1 MMLARNFDY
10 LKGNSDFSDLYAYC
24 NEAEINQ
31 IVDPEKS
38 AINSRRAL
46 EYTVRAIY
54 LFKGLEIP
62 ERASLFQ
69 LVNAESFKNFIQSE
83 DLLKR
88 LHYIRKA
95 GNNSAH
101 LGNVSKKESFFSL
114 LNLYVFVGSVLVKL
128 EVIND
133 YPAFDRQQIP
143 GQAEVHVAPKE
154 NVEPTDALVE
164 KYEGRLE
171 TALEMKPVTG
181 ITEAETRK
189 YFIDQMLR
197 EAGWDILETE
207 GAIMP
212 AKACI
217 EIQLAGMPNKNKT
230 GFADYVLFGANGKP
244 LAVIEAKRT
253 SVDAIKGKHQ
263 AELYAE
269 CLETQYGVMPV
280 IYYTNGFTT
289 FVIDGL
295 GYPARPIYSY
305 HTQADL
311 ELIIQKRDRGNI
323 SDFYVR
329 DAITDREYQ
338 KRAIKVVGEHFNTKH
353 RRALL
358 VMATG
363 TGKTRVSISLVEL
376 LMRNNW
382 VKNVLFLAD
391 RTALVKQAH
400 KNFAKLLPSAT
411 YCVLSEDS
419 KPDLNARIMFSTYQT
434 MINYIDRDT
443 KDFSV
448 GRFDLIIID
457 EAHRSVFGKYGD
469 IFDYFDSLLVGLTA
483 TPRSEVE
490 RSTYQLFEMEQGEP
504 NFAYELEEAVAEKYL
519 VPYKGFIRHSAHIN
533 NGIKYDNLS
542 DAEKEQLEKVWEY
555 EKAQRNIDPE
565 AEYHRDIEKDE
576 IFKFLFN
583 EDTID
588 KVLQDLMKN
597 GLKVQSGELVG
608 KTILFAYN
616 HKHAELIVKRFG
628 ILYPEYGSD
637 FCQLIDNYVTY
648 ALDLIVRFEVRDK
661 MPQIAVSVDML
672 DTGVDIPDIL
682 NLVFFKVI
690 KSKIKFMQMIG
701 RGTRL
706 CEGIFGPGK
715 DKECFYIFDYC
726 NNFDFFNNCPQGVE
740 AKPVQ
745 SLTER
750 LFCIRTDISVFL
762 QQIKYQEDPFAKSL
776 HDDLKTLLQGQ
787 VALLNDSHIGVRKR
801 WELVDQF
808 RKPESWIFI
817 SEIEAVH
824 IKNGISPL
832 LTKKI
837 ENEQA
842 KQFDLLVLYIEL
854 SLLDTG
860 INAARSKQKVIEIA
874 QQLQKATSIPQV
886 RAKITTIKEVLTS
899 NYWENL
905 SLDSLERVRKEL
917 RDLLLFLTGKNKDT
931 FTIDI
936 EDVFTDGREA
946 PGIIT
951 TTTYK
956 QRVIDYLAENKE
968 NIVLQKIF
976 NVEPLLPADIR
987 ELERILWKQLGTEE
1001 EYSKYAQHMIY
1012 GGNVAAFIR
1021 SIIGINRDVA
1031 IRKFTTLISDS
1042 NLNSMQEEYLKT
1054 ILNYVCEN
1062 GDIITETF
1070 GNKPFVDFEWYDA
1083 FGEKLNK
1090 LTQYVENL
1098 HRVITA

>member
-1 MMLARNFDY
+1 MIQARNFDY
-10 LKGNSDFSDLYAYC
+10 LKGNLDFADLYAYC

-31 IVDPEKS
+31 IIDPEKS

-46 EYTVRAIY
+46 EYIVRAIY
-54 LFKGLEIP
+54 LFKGMEVLE
-62 ERASLFQ
+62 RSSLFQ
-69 LVNAESFKNFIQSE
+69 LVNAESFKNFIQSD

-101 LGNVSKKESFFSL
+101 LGKVAKKESFFSL

-128 EVIND
+128 EVIDD
-133 YPAFDRQQIP
+133 YPTFDRNLIP
-143 GQAEVHVAPKE
+143 GQPEVHIAPKE
-154 NVEPTDALVE
+154 NMEPTNTLVE
-164 KYEGRLE
+164 KYEGKLE
-171 TALEMKPVTG
+171 TALVTKPVTE
-181 ITEAETRK
+181 ISEAETRK

-197 EAGWDILETE
+197 EAGWDILETK
-207 GAIMP
+207 GTIMP

-217 EIQLAGMPNKNKT
+217 EIELAGMPNAKET
-230 GFADYVLFGANGKP
+230 GFADYVLFGANGMP
-244 LAVIEAKRT
+244 LAVIEAKRS
-253 SVDAIKGKHQ
+253 SVDAVKGKHQ

-269 CLETQYGVMPV
+269 CLKAQYGVMPV

-289 FVIDGL
+289 SVIDGL
-295 GYPARPIYSY
+295 GYPSRPVYSY

-311 ELIIQKRDRGNI
+311 ELIIQKRERAKI
-323 SDFYVR
+323 SDFRIR
-329 DAITDREYQ
+329 DEITDREYQ
-338 KRAIKVVGEHFNTKH
+338 KRGIKAVCEHFNAKH

-391 RTALVKQAH
+391 RTALVRQAH
-400 KNFAKLLPSAT
+400 KNFVKLLPSAT

-434 MINYIDRDT
+434 MINYIDCDA

-448 GRFDLIIID
+448 GRFDLIIVD
-457 EAHRSVFGKYGD
+457 EAHRSVFGKFGD

-483 TPRSEVE
+483 TPRSEVD
-490 RSTYQLFEMEQGEP
+490 RSTYQLFELEQGDP
-504 NFAYELEEAVAEKYL
+504 NFAYELEDAVIEKYL
-519 VPYKGFIRHSAHIN
+519 VPYKGIIRHSAHIN
-533 NGIKYDNLS
+533 SGIKYDNLS
-542 DAEKEQLEKVWEY
+542 EGEKEQLEKVWEY
-555 EKAQRNIDPE
+555 EKAQKNIEPE

-588 KVLQDLMKN
+588 KVLQDLMEN
-597 GLKVQSGELVG
+597 GLKVQSGERIG
-608 KTILFAYN
+608 KTIIFAYN

-628 ILYPEYGSD
+628 VLYPEYGSD

-648 ALDLIVRFEVRDK
+648 ALDLVARFEVRDK

-672 DTGVDIPDIL
+672 DTGIDVPDIL
-682 NLVFFKVI
+682 NLVFFKVV

-706 CEGIFGPGK
+706 CEGIFGQGK

-726 NNFDFFNNCPQGVE
+726 NNFEFFNNCPQGVE

-762 QQIKYQEDPFAKSL
+762 QHNRYQEDPFAKSL
-776 HDDLKTLLQGQ
+776 HDELKALLQGQ
-787 VALLNDSHIGVRKR
+787 VVMLNDSRIGVRKH
-801 WELVDQF
+801 WDLVTKY
-808 RKPESWIFI
+808 RMPESWIFV
-817 SEIEAVH
+817 SEIDALR
-824 IKNGISPL
+824 IKNSISPL
-832 LTKKI
+832 LVKKMD
-837 ENEQA
+837 NEEA
-842 KQFDLLVLYIEL
+842 KQFDLLILYIEL
-854 SLLDTG
+854 SLLDTDV
-860 INAARSKQKVIEIA
+860 NAVRSKQKVIEIA
-874 QQLQKATSIPQV
+874 QNLQKATSIPQV
-886 RAKITTIKEVLTS
+886 KAKIATIKEVLTS
-899 NYWENL
+899 GYWENL
-905 SLDSLERVRKEL
+905 SLDSLERVRKDL
-917 RDLLLFLTGKNKDT
+917 RDLILFLTGNSKDT

-936 EDVFTDGREA
+936 EDVITDGGEA

-956 QRVIDYLAENKE
+956 QRVIDYLAENKD
-968 NIVLQKIF
+968 NVVLQKIF
-976 NVEPLLPADIR
+976 NVEPLSQADIR
-987 ELERILWKQLGTEE
+987 NLERILWEQLGTEE
-1001 EYSKYAQHMIY
+1001 EYLKYAQNMIY

-1021 SIIGINRDVA
+1021 SIIGVDRGVA
-1031 IRKFTTLISDS
+1031 IRKFTDLISES
-1042 NLNSMQEEYLKT
+1042 NLNSVQEEYLKT

-1062 GDIITETF
+1062 GDITTETF
-1070 GNKPFVDFEWYDA
+1070 GNDPFVNFEWYDA
-1083 FGEKLNK
+1083 FGDKLSR

-1098 HRVITA
+1098 HRVIIA